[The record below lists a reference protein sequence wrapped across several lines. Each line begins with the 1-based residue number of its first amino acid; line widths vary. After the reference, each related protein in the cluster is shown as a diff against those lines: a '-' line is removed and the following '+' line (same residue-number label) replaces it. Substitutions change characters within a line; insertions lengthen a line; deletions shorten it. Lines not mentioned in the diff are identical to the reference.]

1 MSELDDAIRRLNAAV
16 ARLEAAADP
25 LRRPADDEPMAD
37 QQVMDVA
44 AALAGRID
52 AALAK
57 LALLLDREE

>member
-1 MSELDDAIRRLNAAV
+1 MSELDDAIRRLSAAV

-25 LRRPADDEPMAD
+25 SKRTADDAR
-37 QQVMDVA
+37 VGDVT

-57 LALLLDREE
+57 LAELLEAEE

>member
-1 MSELDDAIRRLNAAV
+1 MSELDDAIARLKAAV

-25 LRRPADDEPMAD
+25 AKRPADEDERAAS
-37 QQVMDVA
+37 VA

-57 LALLLDREE
+57 LAQLLERED

>member
-25 LRRPADDEPMAD
+25 LRRPAEDARMA
-37 QQVMDVA
+37 DVA